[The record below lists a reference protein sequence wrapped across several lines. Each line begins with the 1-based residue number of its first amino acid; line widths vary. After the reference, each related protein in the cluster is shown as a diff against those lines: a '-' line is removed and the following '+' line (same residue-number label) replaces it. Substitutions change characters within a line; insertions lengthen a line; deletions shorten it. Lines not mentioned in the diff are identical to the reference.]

1 MANIN
6 QADGAGELDIGGK
19 VSPVSYH
26 VIARPLDE
34 GPGRQVHIE
43 VSLPRDWLVAR
54 GFTSEAVL
62 VRQDGSRETVRVD
75 KHVGVDDP
83 VSVVLTSEP
92 KAVETEDD
100 LSDYFPELIVH

>member
-1 MANIN
+1 MTSIN

-34 GPGRQVHIE
+34 GAGREVHIE

-54 GFTSEAVL
+54 GFKSEAVL
-62 VRQDGSRETVRVD
+62 VRQDGSRETVRVE

-83 VSVVLTSEP
+83 ISVVLTSAP
-92 KAVETEDD
+92 KSVESEQD
-100 LSDYFPELIVH
+100 LGDHFPELLVH